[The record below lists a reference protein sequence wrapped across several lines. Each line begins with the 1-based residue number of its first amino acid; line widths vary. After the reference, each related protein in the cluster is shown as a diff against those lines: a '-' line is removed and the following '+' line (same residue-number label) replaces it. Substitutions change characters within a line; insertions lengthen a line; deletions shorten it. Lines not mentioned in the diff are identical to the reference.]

1 MKIVIGDK
9 GKSYNVEVP
18 KEREA
23 TLYGVKIGDNF
34 DGGVVGAVGY
44 KFLMRGGSDKD
55 GFAMKADVATTAKR
69 RVLLSGPPGYRPKR
83 KGEIVRRFVRGNTIS
98 ADISQVNVI
107 AVETGPTPLDQLFPQ
122 AAKEGKK
129 EEEPKQSGKKKK

>member
-9 GKSYNVEVP
+9 GKSYNVEVH

-34 DGGVVGAVGY
+34 DGGVVGAAGY

-83 KGEIVRRFVRGNTIS
+83 KERLRRFVRGNTIS
-98 ADISQVNVI
+98 ADIWVNVI

-122 AAKEGKK
+122 AKRKERRRGTETVRKEKK
-129 EEEPKQSGKKKK
+129 